1 MPSNDNRRKQL
12 RWRAHHR
19 GIKEADMLLG
29 AFADRWLAQMTEAEL
44 GWFDALME
52 EQDVDILAWAFRSA
66 EVPAELQGE
75 MMQRL
80 QTLEY
85 FTPLARR

>member
-1 MPSNDNRRKQL
+1 MTDLDIRRKQL

-29 AFADRWLAQMTEAEL
+29 AFADRWLDGMSEADL
-44 GWFDALME
+44 DWFARLME
-52 EQDVDILAWAFRSA
+52 EQDVDILAWAMQSCA
-66 EVPAELQGE
+66 VPEPLQGA
-75 MMQRL
+75 MMERL

-85 FTPLARR
+85 FRPLAR